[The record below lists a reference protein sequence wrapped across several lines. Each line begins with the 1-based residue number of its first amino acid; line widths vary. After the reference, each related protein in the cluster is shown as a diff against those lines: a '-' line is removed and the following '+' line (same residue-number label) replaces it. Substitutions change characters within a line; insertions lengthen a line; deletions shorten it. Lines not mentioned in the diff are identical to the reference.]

1 MSKKIIMLIGTILG
15 NCLVLALY
23 NFWPDIP
30 ADVIQWAIAGIS
42 TSGLGGV
49 LGQGIAD
56 GMSRGLTSS
65 QGKKILEAQNVK
77 NSAAPAGN
85 QG

>member
-1 MSKKIIMLIGTILG
+1 MGDLIPIKVGRITS
-15 NCLVLALY
+15 NDEWPLVY
-23 NFWPDIP
+23 IP
-30 ADVIQWAIAGIS
+30 AEAIQWVIAGIS
-42 TSGLGGV
+42 STGIGGV